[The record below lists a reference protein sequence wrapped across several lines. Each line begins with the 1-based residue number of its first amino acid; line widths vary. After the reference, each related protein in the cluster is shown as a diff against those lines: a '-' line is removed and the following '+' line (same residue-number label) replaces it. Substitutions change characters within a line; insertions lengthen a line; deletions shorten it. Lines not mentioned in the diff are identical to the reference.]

1 MQLRFDTTALEI
13 PNLSTDITAGSL
25 DPNWTIATYSPSPGV
40 VNILSYADQPIT
52 VPPSGTV
59 LNILFQV
66 LSAGPWA
73 IGLADYDGTGY
84 DYQSG
89 SITPTG
95 LGDANLDG
103 RVDINDLTI
112 VLSHYNQTGMTWT
125 EGEFTGDGT
134 VDINDLT
141 IVLANYNKTYGA
153 SLGRWERGAGADEP
167 DPARCRCYELATV
180 NLKKSPSAARLT
192 QLVDVADQGP
202 TRSRFWN
209 TSTSLVFQQP
219 RGSVAWLF
227 DAEASD
233 LGKVGDRLFVVAF
246 LPVGTAPSITR
257 LGEFRIEPN
266 RLGEVGNGF
275 VAVALAPVAQ
285 PRSK

>member
-1 MQLRFDTTALEI
+1 MKHQRASFAVVILAVLVSPAVVQFTIYAPGSSYTPSPPEVFAVPGVTVSVPLYLAWSSTGTGRAISCDVQLRFDTTALEI

-40 VNILSYADQPIT
+40 VNILSFADQPIT

-73 IGLADYDGTGY
+73 IGLADYNGTGY

-95 LGDANLDG
+95 LGNANLDG

-153 SLGRWERGAGADEP
+153 SLGAGNAVPEP
-167 DPARCRCYELATV
+167 
-180 NLKKSPSAARLT
+180 
-192 QLVDVADQGP
+192 
-202 TRSRFWN
+202 
-209 TSTSLVFQQP
+209 TSLILL
-219 RGSVAWLF
+219 A
-227 DAEASD
+227 
-233 LGKVGDRLFVVAF
+233 
-246 LPVGTAPSITR
+246 
-257 LGEFRIEPN
+257 
-266 RLGEVGNGF
+266 
-275 VAVALAPVAQ
+275 VAVMSLLLLI
-285 PRSK
+285 SKNRHRQRV